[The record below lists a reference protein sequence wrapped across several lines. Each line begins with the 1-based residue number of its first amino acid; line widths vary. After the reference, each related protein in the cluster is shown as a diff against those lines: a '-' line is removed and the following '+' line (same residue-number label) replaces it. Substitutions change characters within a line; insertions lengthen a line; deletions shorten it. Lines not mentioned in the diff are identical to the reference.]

1 MLNGMPEAY
10 ADRAADVL
18 VWADERGIHS
28 HGSVRMQYY
37 SERCAKGGFNNDPEL
52 KFEKTGP
59 STGVYHGDNAVG
71 HYVAY
76 EAMEEAVNLA
86 KESGIGAVG
95 VSEMSHQ
102 GAVGDFVEIAAERG
116 ICSLSLR
123 QPDPMVVPVGGSE
136 PYFGTNPI
144 AFAAPRKNDTPNVFD
159 MATTVQAWGKILG
172 ARSKNKDL

>member
-1 MLNGMPEAY
+1 MSEQLVISNSSELRRLFKEKLMLNGMPEAY

-95 VSEMSHQ
+95 VSEMSHS
-102 GAVGDFVEIAAERG
+102 GAIGYLVHKAAG
-116 ICSLSLR
+116 QC
-123 QPDPMVVPVGGSE
+123 
-136 PYFGTNPI
+136 
-144 AFAAPRKNDTPNVFD
+144 
-159 MATTVQAWGKILG
+159 TVAYTVCQ
-172 ARSKNKDL
+172 